1 MLRIQNLNFTHSYL
15 VVNFDLL
22 FSFSDISSEGIGVQ
36 INAPPV
42 EGEANTE
49 LVKFLSKVLGIRK
62 SDLNLDKVSILFLYI
77 YFIWVAFVMS
87 DSLVHET
94 FSYYFIFPQ

>member
-15 VVNFDLL
+15 VVNFYLL
-22 FSFSDISSEGIGVQ
+22 FSFSGISSEGIGVQ

-62 SDLNLDKVSILFLYI
+62 SDLNLDKVSIFFLFYYI
-77 YFIWVAFVMS
+77 LFYLGGFRYV
-87 DSLVHET
+87 
-94 FSYYFIFPQ
+94 